1 MPADVTIDPIDEAT
15 RPLVERLWQFYRHD
29 LSEFRGLHGPWGV
42 RGTLPA
48 EDGTFNDR
56 GLQPFLADDPG
67 RAAYL
72 FRRDGSPAGFA
83 LVQLD
88 EPLMLAEFFVAR
100 GARGQGIGR
109 AAALALFER
118 HPGTWEIAFQE
129 NNVAAARFWRRL
141 CAEVARDGVVE
152 ELRPV
157 PGKPGVPPDV
167 WLTLNAVCGSE
178 PQTRSC

>member
-1 MPADVTIDPIDEAT
+1 
-15 RPLVERLWQFYRHD
+15 
-29 LSEFRGLHGPWGV
+29 V

-48 EDGTFNDR
+48 GDGTFNDR
-56 GLQPFLADDPG
+56 GLRPFLANEPG

-72 FRRDGSPAGFA
+72 FRRDDNPAGFA
-83 LVQLD
+83 LVQLV

-109 AAALALFER
+109 AAALAILER

-141 CAEVARDGVVE
+141 CADVAVDGVRE
-152 ELRPV
+152 ELRAV
-157 PGKPGVPPDV
+157 PGKPDVPPDV
-167 WLTLNAVCGSE
+167 WLTMTVARGSE
-178 PQTRSC
+178 PQTLSS